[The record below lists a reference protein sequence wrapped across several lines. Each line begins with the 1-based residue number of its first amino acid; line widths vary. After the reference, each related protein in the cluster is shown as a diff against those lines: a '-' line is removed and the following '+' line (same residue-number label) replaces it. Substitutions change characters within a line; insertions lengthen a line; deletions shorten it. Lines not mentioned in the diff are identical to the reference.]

1 MGRAE
6 GFSIMADFIGD
17 TDAGILA
24 FASNFSSVITSAPL
38 PLGLTVL
45 QATALA
51 GLVSSYSAAL
61 TASTDPST
69 RGPAAVLSK
78 EEKKRLLISN
88 IRLLARIIQANPA
101 VTNDQRF
108 SLGLPIRRVP
118 SPIPQP
124 GEAPDVDVKSVS
136 GRTIICRIHRATG
149 SRRGKPPGVA
159 GANVYSHVGPTPPA
173 SLNDWTLEGHASR
186 PNAVEI
192 VLPADVPGGS
202 TVWICANWYNP
213 RGQAGP
219 TSAPVSTNIPGGVT
233 AMPPVPGEEPLAEA
247 A

>member
-1 MGRAE
+1 
-6 GFSIMADFIGD
+6 MADYIPSS
-17 TDAGILA
+17 DAGVLS
-24 FASNFSSVITSAPL
+24 FGTNYSSIITAAPL

-45 QATALA
+45 QGTTLA
-51 GLVSSYSAAL
+51 GKLSSYSTAL
-61 TASTDPST
+61 SASSDPST

-78 EEKKRLLISN
+78 NEKKRDLIAYM
-88 IRLLARIIQANPA
+88 RLLARIIQANPA

-108 SLGLPIRRVP
+108 SLGLPIHHLP
-118 SPIPQP
+118 SPIPAP

-136 GRTIICRIHRATG
+136 GRTILCRIHRATG
-149 SRRGKPPGVA
+149 TRRGKPPGVA
-159 GANVYSHVGPTPPA
+159 GANVYSHVGATPPA

-186 PNAVEI
+186 PSNVEV

-202 TVWICANWYNP
+202 TVWLCANWYNP

>member
-1 MGRAE
+1 
-6 GFSIMADFIGD
+6 
-17 TDAGILA
+17 
-24 FASNFSSVITSAPL
+24 
-38 PLGLTVL
+38 
-45 QATALA
+45 
-51 GLVSSYSAAL
+51 
-61 TASTDPST
+61 
-69 RGPAAVLSK
+69 
-78 EEKKRLLISN
+78 
-88 IRLLARIIQANPA
+88 

>member
-1 MGRAE
+1 
-6 GFSIMADFIGD
+6 MADFIGD
-17 TDAGILA
+17 TDAGVLA
-24 FASNFSSVITSAPL
+24 FATNFSTVVTAGPV
-38 PLGLTVL
+38 PLGLTAP

-51 GLVSSYSAAL
+51 ALVTAYSNAL
-61 TASTDPST
+61 TAAIDPGT
-69 RGPAAVLSK
+69 RGPATVLAK
-78 EEKKRLLISN
+78 DTARRNLIAN
-88 IRLLARIIQANPA
+88 IRLLARIVQANPA
-101 VTNDQRF
+101 VTNAQRF
-108 SLGLPIRRVP
+108 TLGLPIRQAP

-136 GRTIICRIHRATG
+136 GRTIVCRIHRSTG

-159 GANVYSHVGPTPPA
+159 GANVYSHVGATPPA

-186 PNAVEI
+186 PSGVEI

-202 TVWICANWYNP
+202 TVWICAAWYNP

-233 AMPPVPGEEPLAEA
+233 AMPPVPGEEPLADA